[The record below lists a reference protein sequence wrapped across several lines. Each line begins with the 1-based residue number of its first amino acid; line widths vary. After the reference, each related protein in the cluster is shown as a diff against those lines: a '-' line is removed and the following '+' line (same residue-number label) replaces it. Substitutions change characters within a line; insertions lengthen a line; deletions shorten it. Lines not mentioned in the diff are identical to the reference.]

1 MKKKL
6 LFILLAVTLVLATLC
21 ACGGNGDDTETAE
34 CTHEW
39 ALKEGTETSAT
50 CDVGGTDTFT
60 CTLCG
65 EEKEEAVEA
74 LGHDFQRES
83 TVEAT
88 CIAGGYDV
96 FKCSRCEATENRNET
111 SISTKPEAHNFEE
124 IRVEPTCTTRGSSET
139 KCTLCNANQGDKQTL
154 QALKHTYERTY
165 ADGEVDK
172 TVVSTVKPTCEKD
185 GSITYSCPDCNKAS
199 ITKTYEDL
207 SAETASDADKKLAA
221 TIKALGHDFSVV
233 KEDKPA
239 ECLKPG
245 YKIMS
250 CKNGCGETENAATY
264 EPLGHSYEREGAE
277 IVFGKVTLAPTC
289 VAEGLQWAVCADCSY
304 SADQDEIPTEAYSQ
318 KIPATGV
325 HDFVVYVKTTNPT
338 CTTSGY
344 DTYRCANCSNTD
356 QTQNMVDPQPHTWV
370 LDEDMLIDGNPYC
383 LTNGKYPY
391 YCSAMWGKNGN
402 VPCAEFA
409 KDGGKREYN
418 VNGEEV
424 VPIKHAYVSGEW
436 TIAPTCITPATY
448 TCTQCTDDFV
458 AYEEDTAAQATGTH
472 VYTIT
477 NPETDT
483 VLPTCTTY
491 GYTTY
496 YCSSD
501 TGCTESEN
509 RDFTARVP
517 HALGEVTSDGIVACT
532 VAGCGATFINTTTV
546 IETEFDGISSEG
558 TSLCT
563 DPFCGGCDYD
573 NILVF
578 VTASTAPKAAEALKL
593 PEGATEG
600 TYSLTKTVDSE
611 NPITLFEILG
621 VPNAEYTIK
630 LFNGEDEVT
639 SFKADIA
646 GEKVDVNITY
656 NTMYTDEGYLYIDI
670 AEVAKSVTSIV
681 IECETE
687 ASVNFYKFQ

>member
-6 LFILLAVTLVLATLC
+6 LFILLAAVLVLATLC
-21 ACGGNGDDTETAE
+21 ACGGGGDDTETTE

-39 ALKEGTETSAT
+39 ALKEGTVTSAT
-50 CDVGGTDTFT
+50 CDVGGTDTFA

-88 CIAGGYDV
+88 CIAGGYDI

-111 SISTKPEAHNFEE
+111 SISTKPDAHNFEE
-124 IRVEPTCTTRGSSET
+124 IRVEPTCTTRGSTET
-139 KCTLCNANQGDKQTL
+139 KCTLCNANDGDKVTL

-165 ADGEVDK
+165 ADGEEDK
-172 TVVSTVKPTCEKD
+172 TVVAIVPATCTTN
-185 GSITYSCPDCNKAS
+185 GTITYSCPDCNKAS
-199 ITKTYEDL
+199 LTRTYEEL
-207 SAETASDADKKLAA
+207 SAETATDADKALAE

-239 ECLKPG
+239 KCLTSG

-264 EPLGHSYEREGAE
+264 EPIGHSYEREGAT
-277 IVFGKVTLAPTC
+277 INFAKVTLAPTC
-289 VAEGLQWAVCADCSY
+289 VAEGLRWAVCDDCQY
-304 SADQDEIPTEAYSQ
+304 SADQDAIPTEIYSE

-325 HDFVVYVKTTNPT
+325 HDFVVFVRTTTPT
-338 CTTSGY
+338 CTTQGY
-344 DTYRCANCSNTD
+344 DTYRCANCQETTPMNT
-356 QTQNMVDPQPHTWV
+356 VDPEPHTWV
-370 LDEDMLIDGNPYC
+370 LDEDMLNNGSPTCMTDGN
-383 LTNGKYPY
+383 YPY
-391 YCSAMWGKNGN
+391 YCSAMWGKNSN
-402 VPCAEFA
+402 VPCAEYSKA
-409 KDGGKREYN
+409 NGKREYN
-418 VNGEEV
+418 INGEV
-424 VPIKHAYVSGEW
+424 VSSIKHTYVSGSW
-436 TIAPTCITPATY
+436 KVAPTCITPAIY
-448 TCTQCTDDFV
+448 VCTECPVEFS
-458 AYEEDTAAQATGTH
+458 AYEEDTLARATGVH
-472 VYTIT
+472 EYTIT

-501 TGCTESEN
+501 SGCNEWEN
-509 RDFTARVP
+509 RDFTARAP
-517 HALGEVTSDGIVACT
+517 HALGEVTTDGIVGCT
-532 VAGCGATFINTTTV
+532 VCTATFINTTTV
-546 IETEFDGISSEG
+546 IETEFDGISKDG

-573 NILVF
+573 DILVF
-578 VTASTAPKAAEALKL
+578 VTASTAPKPAEKLVLTDGAYKLEKELGEDDIALL
-593 PEGATEG
+593 
-600 TYSLTKTVDSE
+600 
-611 NPITLFEILG
+611 EILG
-621 VPNAEYTIK
+621 VPNANYTIK
-630 LFNGEDEVT
+630 LFNGEQEVKT
-639 SFKADIA
+639 FKADIE
-646 GEKVDVNITY
+646 GENVDVNITY
-656 NTMYTDEGYLYIDI
+656 NTIYTEDGFLYIDI
-670 AEVAKSVTSIV
+670 AEVAESITSIV